1 MRRRFGGNGGNATM
15 LGAVMIIVGLAVGAW
30 GVMTT
35 LRSPR
40 PLSLVA
46 ALGAALGLALAL
58 LGMTRLLL
66 PHF

>member
-1 MRRRFGGNGGNATM
+1 M
-15 LGAVMIIVGLAVGAW
+15 LGVVMIIVGLAVATW

-46 ALGAALGLALAL
+46 ALGAAMGLALAL
-58 LGMTRLLL
+58 LGLTRLLL
-66 PHF
+66 AHF